1 LSKDDETKFK
11 LLENFFRQA
20 SIELSLTLSLKSFVT
35 LSELALSLSKGRS
48 VTKDIPTTITFLCQ
62 STN

>member
-11 LLENFFRQA
+11 LLEKVFRQA

-35 LSELALSLSKGRS
+35 LSELALSLIEGSK
-48 VTKDIPTTITFLCQ
+48 
-62 STN
+62 